1 MDICVEHVV
10 FDEKPVSQK
19 VAELLQLANSL
30 ESTAKGLQLVP
41 MEDLDA
47 TAQRIADC
55 KRRAHTYRVIARRFE
70 LLAQQ
75 DITSSF
81 QELEA
86 AVAA

>member
-1 MDICVEHVV
+1 MDICVEHVA

-19 VAELLQLANSL
+19 ISELLQLANSL

-41 MEDLDA
+41 MENLQA

-55 KRRAHTYRVIARRFE
+55 KRRAHTYRVIARRLE